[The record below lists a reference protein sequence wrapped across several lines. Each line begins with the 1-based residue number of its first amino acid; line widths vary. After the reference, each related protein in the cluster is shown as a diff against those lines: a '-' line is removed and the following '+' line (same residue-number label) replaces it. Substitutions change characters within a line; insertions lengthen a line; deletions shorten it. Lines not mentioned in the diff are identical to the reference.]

1 MARHIQA
8 ARSQMET
15 LPQKR
20 KRTQLLIHRLKAAH
34 PDARCSLNY
43 SNPLELLVATVLSAQ
58 CTDERVNRVTESLFK
73 QYRTASDYAVA
84 LPGELEE
91 AIKSTGFYRNKAKAL
106 RGCCAELA
114 ARYSGEVPANLA
126 ALIQLPGI
134 GRKTANVILGN
145 AFEIAEGIVVD
156 THVRRLA
163 GRLGLTQH
171 TDPDKIEHDLLQL
184 VPRVDWIII
193 GHLLILHGRRI
204 CAARAPKCPVC
215 PVKDLCPSA
224 TVGSSTTP
232 TYVSQRKNGVISRAE
247 KRA

>member
-1 MARHIQA
+1 MARHTQA
-8 ARSQMET
+8 ARPQQET

-20 KRTQLLIHRLKAAH
+20 KRTRQLIHRLKAAH

-58 CTDERVNRVTESLFK
+58 CTDERVNRVTEALFK
-73 QYRTASDYAVA
+73 RYRTASDYAA
-84 LPGELEE
+84 APPGELEE

-114 ARYSGEVPANLA
+114 VQYSGEVPADLA
-126 ALIQLPGI
+126 ALIQLPGV

-145 AFEIAEGIVVD
+145 AYEMAEGIVVD

-163 GRLGLTQH
+163 GRLGLTRH

-184 VPRVDWIII
+184 VPRADWIII

-224 TVGSSTTP
+224 KVCSSSLP
-232 TYVSQRKNGVISRAE
+232 T
-247 KRA
+247 